1 MVKVRFTLNRNDN
14 FYNDL
19 LITII
24 QTDIISNYMPRNYA
38 WNAFLAI
45 AVSTN
50 NMSIMYI
57 SK

>member
-24 QTDIISNYMPRNYA
+24 QTDIISNYMPCNYA
-38 WNAFLAI
+38 WNAFLVI

>member
-38 WNAFLAI
+38 WNAFLVI

-50 NMSIMYI
+50 NMSIKYI